1 MSKSKNI
8 IILSISFIF
17 LNLIIYFFTEHNQNQ
32 RIELSLK
39 NHIDKLK
46 IHYEI
51 LLHQQK
57 LTANGIFE
65 STVIKDNILNIVAKA
80 YETQD
85 TKQKDDLRDKL
96 YKLLKNKY
104 KRMLKKGI
112 LQFHFV
118 FPNNEVFLRF
128 HKVSKYGD
136 NLTGVRTDFEYS
148 NKTKKTIT
156 GFAQGRTAHAF
167 RNVYPL
173 INKNSKHIG
182 AMEISFS
189 SDSLQENF
197 TLISKMHTHFLV
209 NKNIF
214 TTKAWERDDL
224 ILKYNQSAEH
234 PDYMM
239 TMTKMHTKKKCI
251 DERKE
256 KIKSILFDIDT
267 NIKKGKEFSLYTHNG
282 NGEILSLAFLP
293 VYSNI
298 GNKILAW
305 IVANEKNEFINISIK
320 NTFYIRITLFTML
333 VILFYLI
340 YRALNQ
346 KENLKMIV
354 NQKTVELKDIN
365 ENLEQKIILEV
376 EKNKKAQSQLYK
388 SEKMASMGEMIGNIA
403 HQWRQPL
410 SVISTS
416 ATGMQLQIE
425 CGLYDEKQFLKT
437 CEIINE
443 HAQYLSKTIDDFRNF
458 IKGDRENITF
468 NLSQNIDSFLHLV
481 ASSIKKEHINVVL
494 DLDDNITLDGYPNE
508 LSQCFINIFNNSN
521 DIFKNQESEKY
532 LFITTKVVNNQIII
546 TFKDNAGGIP
556 KDILPKIF
564 EPYFT
569 TKHQYQG
576 TGLGLHMTYNIIVE
590 GMSGTIEAR
599 NRNYSHNDKDYFG
612 AEFTIT
618 LPLS

>member
-1 MSKSKNI
+1 MYKSKNI

-17 LNLIIYFFTEHNQNQ
+17 LNLVIYFFTENNQNQ

-46 IHYEI
+46 INYEI

-65 STVIKDNILNIVAKA
+65 STVIKDDVLNIVTKA
-80 YETQD
+80 YETED
-85 TKQKDDLRDKL
+85 TKKRDDLRDDL

-104 KRMLKKGI
+104 KRMLKKGVF
-112 LQFHFV
+112 QFHFV
-118 FPNNEVFLRF
+118 FPDNEVFLRF

-136 NLTGVRTDFEYS
+136 NLTGIRTDFEYS

-156 GFAQGRTAHAF
+156 GFAQGRTEHAF

-209 NKNIF
+209 NKKIF
-214 TTKAWERDDL
+214 TIKAWERDDL

-256 KIKSILFDIDT
+256 KIKSILFDIDA
-267 NIKKGKEFSLYTHNG
+267 NIKKDKEFSLYTDNG
-282 NGEILSLAFLP
+282 NGEVLSLAFLP
-293 VYSNI
+293 VYSSI
-298 GNKILAW
+298 GNQILAW
-305 IVANEKNEFINISIK
+305 IVANEKDEFINISIK
-320 NTFYIRITLFTML
+320 NTFYIRLTLFTIL
-333 VILFYLI
+333 VILFSLI

-346 KENLKMIV
+346 KETLKEIV
-354 NQKTVELKDIN
+354 TQKTTELKDIN
-365 ENLEQKIILEV
+365 ENLEQKIIIEL
-376 EKNKKAQSQLYK
+376 EKNKKAQEQLYK

-416 ATGMQLQIE
+416 STGMQLQIE
-425 CGLYDEKQFLKT
+425 CGLYDDKQFFKA
-437 CEIINE
+437 CETINE

-458 IKGDRENITF
+458 IKGDRESITF
-468 NLSQNIDSFLHLV
+468 NLTQNIDSFLHLV
-481 ASSIKKEHINVVL
+481 ASSIKKEHINIIL
-494 DLDDNITLDGYPNE
+494 DLDDNITLNGYPNE

-521 DIFKNQESEKY
+521 DIFKNQEYEKY
-532 LFITTKVVNNQIII
+532 LFITTKVINNQTIII
-546 TFKDNAGGIP
+546 FKDNAGGIP
-556 KDILPKIF
+556 SDIMKKIF

-569 TKHQYQG
+569 TKHQSQG

-590 GMSGTIEAR
+590 GMKGSIEAK
-599 NRNYSHNDKDYFG
+599 NNTYTYNDKVYNG
-612 AEFTIT
+612 AEFIIS
-618 LPLS
+618 LPKL